1 MIKDQSTIKT
11 ALVEPGTL
19 VYSGL
24 YVVVANPTIGQKM
37 INILKTSAF
46 VTYVKLLAQYKAS
59 GYYTFGAKDL
69 SQFINFMV

>member
-1 MIKDQSTIKT
+1 MIKDTTTIKT
-11 ALVEPGTL
+11 ALIKPGTL

-24 YVVVANPTIGQKM
+24 YVVVANQAVGQK
-37 INILKTSAF
+37 ITKILKSLAF
-46 VTYVKLLAQYKAS
+46 VKYVKLLAQYKAG